1 MYTTNEIFRK
11 LFLKEN
17 CTQIEMGHR
26 IELDKHS
33 VHDWL
38 KNKTQLRFNKL
49 EKIAN
54 MLGKKIEISIKEK
67 EINGKQ

>member
-1 MYTTNEIFRK
+1 MKMYSTNEAFRK
-11 LFLKEN
+11 LFHEQN

-38 KNKTQLRFNKL
+38 KNKNQLKFDKL
-49 EKIAN
+49 EEVAKK
-54 MLGKKIEISIKEK
+54 LGKTVKIVIK
-67 EINGKQ
+67 

>member
-1 MYTTNEIFRK
+1 MTTNETFRK
-11 LFLKEN
+11 LFLEQH

-38 KNKTQLRFNKL
+38 KGKNEMKFSSLERVCKHL
-49 EKIAN
+49 EKTI
-54 MLGKKIEISIKEK
+54 KIVIE
-67 EINGKQ
+67 